1 MRLNLQLTTTGNNK
15 PDTIIKT
22 TTIKVPDKSTRTS
35 MVILAKKWAAL
46 SGVPSTTQPQ
56 DINTFLIHVPTA
68 CQKIEVEIDRLDTTY
83 ADQLVMHENKHYVW
97 YEREHAPKPHVSYR
111 TKDNKQ
117 TLKGVWR

>member
-1 MRLNLQLTTTGNNK
+1 MRLNLTLTSTGNTK
-15 PDTIIKT
+15 PVTIKT

-46 SGVPSTTQPQ
+46 SGVPSTTVPV
-56 DINTFLIHVPTA
+56 DINEF
-68 CQKIEVEIDRLDTTY
+68 KIVVRDAESVIVVEVDRLDTTY

-111 TKDNKQ
+111 TKDKRQ